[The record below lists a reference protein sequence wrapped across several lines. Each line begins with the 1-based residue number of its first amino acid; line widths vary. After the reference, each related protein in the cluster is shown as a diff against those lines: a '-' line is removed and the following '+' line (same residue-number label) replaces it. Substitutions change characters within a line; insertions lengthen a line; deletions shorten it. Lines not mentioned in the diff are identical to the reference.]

1 VKKLS
6 IWALGFLLSGLSATV
21 IAETKI
27 AVVDVVRA
35 IFSTDVAKTR
45 QEELQRTSEFS
56 AQQAKHDGL
65 MADMKALQ
73 KELGSNAMTASP
85 EKAAEYKKKVDYL
98 RADIELVSR
107 KLQAEVKDLENR
119 ILREMQPK
127 ALEAVK
133 ELVAEEQVTLLLQRE
148 AVITADPQ
156 MDLTPKLIDRMNKK
170 TQ

>member
-1 VKKLS
+1 MKKLS

-56 AQQAKHDGL
+56 AQQAKYDGL

-73 KELGSNAMTASP
+73 KELESNAMTASP

>member
-27 AVVDVVRA
+27 AVVDVARA

-56 AQQAKHDGL
+56 AQQAKYDGL

-73 KELGSNAMTASP
+73 KELEGNAMTASP